1 MEKRDSKRRIKRLEV
16 TFSSNGNKNRG
27 ITSNVSEKGLFI
39 RTKKGFAPGTALD
52 IELHIPSGE
61 TLKLHGKVA
70 RLIKT
75 QFNAVKNGMGI
86 ELLDLDLKYIQFIK
100 SIE

>member
-1 MEKRDSKRRIKRLEV
+1 MEKRDSKRKIKRLEV
-16 TFSSNGNKNRG
+16 IFTSNGKTNRG

-86 ELLDLDLKYIQFIK
+86 ELLGIDLKYIKYLK
-100 SIE
+100 SME